1 MLHEGATL
9 RKCPATKSNRPMF
22 EAIMKLSTLVLV
34 FLTICITQ
42 AIVQRDG
49 KRTRRWKLN
58 FILSDLTDFSPL
70 FKQWT
75 KVFLQ
80 LPGTADPGIPS
91 LLYLCFLLAVKEEKS
106 AISRWNMITSDRE
119 RLLMTVT
126 EVSTSY
132 AEGII
137 IVKVR
142 RCLHEKTC
150 T

>member
-1 MLHEGATL
+1 MKEPHWGSA
-9 RKCPATKSNRPMF
+9 RPLNQI
-22 EAIMKLSTLVLV
+22 ALCSRRSWNCQLVLV

-58 FILSDLTDFSPL
+58 FTLSDLTDFSPL

-106 AISRWNMITSDRE
+106 AISRWNMITSE

-150 T
+150 TWAS